1 MARLIKYFVGNF
13 MIDLQLQTSN
23 GSPIARSSRPAIL
36 RYQSRTQRIM
46 RVFAKALPL
55 LIGLTEESQI
65 ITVRLIDNFIE
76 LKV

>member
-1 MARLIKYFVGNF
+1 

-23 GSPIARSSRPAIL
+23 GSAITTSSRPAIL

-55 LIGLTEESQI
+55 LIGLTEESQV

-76 LKV
+76 LKVQKRQEYRAE